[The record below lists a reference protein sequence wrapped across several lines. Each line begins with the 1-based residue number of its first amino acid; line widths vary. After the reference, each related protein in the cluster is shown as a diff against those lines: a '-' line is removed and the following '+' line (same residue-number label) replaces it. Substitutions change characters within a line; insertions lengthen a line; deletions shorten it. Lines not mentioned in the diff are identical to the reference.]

1 MQTTK
6 KIFPYI
12 IIVILAIIIFYQ
24 KGCSGKKESGS
35 TVNIG
40 GTEYEVVKHD
50 IDTFYQIDTQRF
62 YKKGRDIVSIVEVVK
77 EIPANID
84 TLSILRDYYARVF
97 YKDTF
102 KLKDSL
108 GYIVINDT
116 ITTNRILS
124 RGFTS
129 YINST
134 HIKETIYLKEIK
146 SKSLLFLGPAVQL
159 GSSPSFGGDLHLKTK
174 KDMLIGF
181 GLGFNLNA
189 SPYFRGSIGWKIK

>member
-12 IIVILAIIIFYQ
+12 IIAILAVIIFYQ
-24 KGCSGKKESGS
+24 KGCSDKKNPGS

-40 GTEYEVVKHD
+40 GTDYEVLKHE
-50 IDTFYQIDTQRF
+50 IDTFYQIDTQEF
-62 YKKGRDIVSIVEVVK
+62 YRKGKDIVKIVEVVR
-77 EIPANID
+77 EIPADVD

-116 ITTNRILS
+116 ITMNRIFS
-124 RGFTS
+124 RGFVS
-129 YINST
+129 YINVP
-134 HIKETIYLKEIK
+134 TIREILYLKELK
-146 SKSLLFLGPAVQL
+146 NNLFFGPAIQL
-159 GSSPSFGGDLHLKTK
+159 GKTPSFGGDLHVKTK

>member
-24 KGCSGKKESGS
+24 KGCSGKKEGS
-35 TVNIG
+35 NVNID
-40 GTEYEVVKHD
+40 GTEYQVIKHE
-50 IDTFYQIDTQRF
+50 IDTFYQIDTQNF
-62 YKKGRDIVSIVEVVK
+62 YRRGKDITKIVEVVK

-108 GYIVINDT
+108 GYIVVNDT
-116 ITTNRILS
+116 ITTNRIFS
-124 RGFTS
+124 REFIS
-129 YINST
+129 YINIPT
-134 HIKETIYLKEIK
+134 IKETVYLKEIK
-146 SKSLLFLGPAVQL
+146 NSLFLGPAVQF
-159 GSSPSFGGDLHLKTK
+159 GKSPSFGGDLHLKTK

-189 SPYFRGSIGWKIK
+189 SSYFRGSIGWKIK

>member
-24 KGCSGKKESGS
+24 KGCSGKKEGS
-35 TVNIG
+35 NVNID
-40 GTEYEVVKHD
+40 GTEYQVIKHE
-50 IDTFYQIDTQRF
+50 IDTLYQIDTQNF
-62 YKKGRDIVSIVEVVK
+62 YRRGKDITIFIEEVVK

-108 GYIVINDT
+108 GYIVVNDT
-116 ITTNRILS
+116 ITTNRIFS
-124 RGFTS
+124 REFIS
-129 YINST
+129 YINIPT
-134 HIKETIYLKEIK
+134 IKETVYLKEIK
-146 SKSLLFLGPAVQL
+146 NSLFLGPAVQF
-159 GSSPSFGGDLHLKTK
+159 GKSPSFGGDLHLKTK

-189 SPYFRGSIGWKIK
+189 SSYFRGSIGWKIK

>member
-12 IIVILAIIIFYQ
+12 IIAILAIIIFYQ
-24 KGCSGKKESGS
+24 KGCSGKKEGPII
-35 TVNIG
+35 NIG
-40 GTEYEVVKHD
+40 GTDYEVIKHD
-50 IDTFYQIDTQRF
+50 IDTLYQIDTQNF
-62 YKKGRDIVSIVEVVK
+62 YRKGKDITKIVEVVR

-116 ITTNRILS
+116 ITMNRIFA

-129 YINST
+129 YINVPT
-134 HIKETIYLKEIK
+134 IKETIYLKEIQ
-146 SKSLLFLGPAVQL
+146 SLLFLGPAIQL
-159 GSSPSFGGDLHLKTK
+159 GKSPSFGGDLHLKTK

-181 GLGFNLNA
+181 GLGFDLNA
-189 SPYFRGSIGWKIK
+189 SPSPYFRGSIGWKIK

>member
-12 IIVILAIIIFYQ
+12 IIAILAVIIFYQ
-24 KGCSGKKESGS
+24 KGCSGKKTPGS

-40 GTEYEVVKHD
+40 GTDYEVLKHE

-62 YKKGRDIVSIVEVVK
+62 YRKGKDIVKIVEVVK
-77 EIPANID
+77 EIPADID
-84 TLSILRDYYARVF
+84 TLNILKDYYARVF

-116 ITTNRILS
+116 ITTNRIFA

-129 YINST
+129 YVNIPT
-134 HIKETIYLKEIK
+134 IRETIYLKE
-146 SKSLLFLGPAVQL
+146 LENTLFFGPAIQL
-159 GSSPSFGGDLHLKTK
+159 GKIPSFGGDLHLKTK
-174 KDMLIGF
+174 KDMLLGF

>member
-6 KIFPYI
+6 KIFPYVI
-12 IIVILAIIIFYQ
+12 IIILTIIIFYQ
-24 KGCSGKKESGS
+24 KGCSGKKEGS
-35 TVNIG
+35 NVNID
-40 GTEYEVVKHD
+40 GTEYQVIKHE
-50 IDTFYQIDTQRF
+50 IDTLYQIDTQNF
-62 YKKGRDIVSIVEVVK
+62 YRRGKDITKIVEVVK

-108 GYIVINDT
+108 GYIVVNDT
-116 ITTNRILS
+116 ITTNRIFS
-124 RGFTS
+124 REFIS
-129 YINST
+129 YINIPT
-134 HIKETIYLKEIK
+134 IKETIYLKEIK
-146 SKSLLFLGPAVQL
+146 NSLFLGPAVQF
-159 GSSPSFGGDLHLKTK
+159 GKSPSFGGDLHLKTK

-189 SPYFRGSIGWKIK
+189 SSYFRGSIGWKIK

>member
-12 IIVILAIIIFYQ
+12 IIAILAVIIFYQ
-24 KGCSGKKESGS
+24 KGCSDKKTPGS

-40 GTEYEVVKHD
+40 GTDYEVLKHE
-50 IDTFYQIDTQRF
+50 IDTFYQTDTQEF
-62 YKKGRDIVSIVEVVK
+62 YRKGKDIVSIVEVVK
-77 EIPANID
+77 EIPADID

-116 ITTNRILS
+116 ITTNRIYS
-124 RGFTS
+124 RGFAS
-129 YINST
+129 YINVPT
-134 HIKETIYLKEIK
+134 IRETLYLKELK
-146 SKSLLFLGPAVQL
+146 NTLFFGPAIQL
-159 GSSPSFGGDLHLKTK
+159 GKTPSFGGDLHLKTK
-174 KDMLIGF
+174 KDLLLGF
-181 GLGFNLNA
+181 GLGLNLNTSA
-189 SPYFRGSIGWKIK
+189 YFRGSIGWKIK

>member
-12 IIVILAIIIFYQ
+12 IIAILAVIIFYQ
-24 KGCSGKKESGS
+24 KGCSDKKTPGS

-40 GTEYEVVKHD
+40 GTDYEVLKHE
-50 IDTFYQIDTQRF
+50 IDTFYQTDTQEF
-62 YKKGRDIVSIVEVVK
+62 YRKGKDIVSIVEVVK
-77 EIPANID
+77 EIPADID

-116 ITTNRILS
+116 ITTNRIYS
-124 RGFTS
+124 RGFAS
-129 YINST
+129 YINIPT
-134 HIKETIYLKEIK
+134 IRETLYLKELK
-146 SKSLLFLGPAVQL
+146 NTLFFGPAIQL
-159 GSSPSFGGDLHLKTK
+159 GKTPSFGGDLHLKTK
-174 KDMLIGF
+174 KDLLLGF
-181 GLGFNLNA
+181 GLGLNLNT

>member
-12 IIVILAIIIFYQ
+12 IIAILTVIIFYQ
-24 KGCSGKKESGS
+24 KGCSGKKETGS

-40 GTEYEVVKHD
+40 GTDYEVLKHE

-62 YKKGRDIVSIVEVVK
+62 YRKGKDIVKIVEVVK
-77 EIPANID
+77 EIPANVD

-102 KLKDSL
+102 RLKDSL
-108 GYIVINDT
+108 GYIVVNDT
-116 ITTNRILS
+116 ITKNRIYS
-124 RGFTS
+124 RGFAS
-129 YINST
+129 YINVPT
-134 HIKETIYLKEIK
+134 IRETLYLKELK
-146 SKSLLFLGPAVQL
+146 NTLFFGPAIQL
-159 GSSPSFGGDLHLKTK
+159 GKTPSFGGDLHLKTK

>member
-12 IIVILAIIIFYQ
+12 IIAILAVIIFYQ
-24 KGCSGKKESGS
+24 KGCSGKKETGS

-40 GTEYEVVKHD
+40 GTDYEVLKHE

-62 YKKGRDIVSIVEVVK
+62 YRKGKDIVKIVEVVK
-77 EIPANID
+77 EIPANVD

-116 ITTNRILS
+116 ITKNRIFS
-124 RGFTS
+124 RGFAS
-129 YINST
+129 YINVPT
-134 HIKETIYLKEIK
+134 IRETLYLKE
-146 SKSLLFLGPAVQL
+146 LENTLFLGPSIQL
-159 GSSPSFGGDLHLKTK
+159 GKTPSFGGDLHLKTK

>member
-24 KGCSGKKESGS
+24 KGCSGKKEGS
-35 TVNIG
+35 NVNID
-40 GTEYEVVKHD
+40 GTEYQVIKHE
-50 IDTFYQIDTQRF
+50 IDTFYQIDTQNF
-62 YKKGRDIVSIVEVVK
+62 YRRGKDITKIVEVVK

-108 GYIVINDT
+108 GYIVVNDT
-116 ITTNRILS
+116 ITTNRIFS
-124 RGFTS
+124 REFIS
-129 YINST
+129 YINIT
-134 HIKETIYLKEIK
+134 TIKETIYLKEIK
-146 SKSLLFLGPAVQL
+146 NSLFLGPAVQF
-159 GSSPSFGGDLHLKTK
+159 GKSPSFGGDLHLKTK

-189 SPYFRGSIGWKIK
+189 SSYFRGSIGWKIK

>member
-12 IIVILAIIIFYQ
+12 IIAILTIIIFYQ
-24 KGCSGKKESGS
+24 KGCYGKKEAGS

-40 GTEYEVVKHD
+40 GREFEVVKHD
-50 IDTFYQIDTQRF
+50 IDTFYQIDTQKF
-62 YKKGRDIVSIVEVVK
+62 YKKGKDIVKIVEVVK
-77 EIPANID
+77 EIPANVD

-116 ITTNRILS
+116 ITTNRIFS
-124 RGFTS
+124 RGFAS
-129 YINST
+129 YINIPT
-134 HIKETIYLKEIK
+134 IKETIYLKEIEN
-146 SKSLLFLGPAVQL
+146 SLFLGPAIQL
-159 GSSPSFGGDLHLKTK
+159 GRFPSFGGDLHLKTK

>member
-12 IIVILAIIIFYQ
+12 IIAILTVIIFYQ
-24 KGCSGKKESGS
+24 KGCSGKKEPGS

-40 GTEYEVVKHD
+40 GTDYEVLKHE

-62 YKKGRDIVSIVEVVK
+62 YRKGKDIGKIVEVVK
-77 EIPANID
+77 EIPANVD

-102 KLKDSL
+102 RLKDSL
-108 GYIVINDT
+108 GYIVVNDT
-116 ITTNRILS
+116 ITKNRIYS
-124 RGFTS
+124 RGFAS
-129 YINST
+129 YINVPT
-134 HIKETIYLKEIK
+134 IRETLYLKELK
-146 SKSLLFLGPAVQL
+146 NTLFFGPAIQL
-159 GSSPSFGGDLHLKTK
+159 GKTPSFGGDLHLKTK